1 MSKIPTVKVVL
12 INKNR
17 LSIKVTVPGTTTYKF
32 KNLDEVIN
40 LKYWNA
46 KAGYCT
52 SKHADSVTINQLIGT
67 ERKKL
72 IEAFE
77 QDHKSGIPFTE
88 AHISNRLKGLY
99 LDLSQD
105 FYAFCTEQ
113 IKITNYKPESMRT
126 YRSEVTKMQSYWPV
140 LTFTEID
147 FKWLQGYEKWMR
159 TGTKGRLPNHDN
171 TVWKSLKFINTM
183 LNRAI
188 KVGGIIEKN
197 PFKMYDRGKYKQGIP
212 TYLEWSEAQKFHEA
226 VKNKPLTEFTRTCG
240 YYALL
245 SFYSGL
251 RFGDSLNFDY
261 SKKVIEDT
269 TGRRLVL
276 YAAKNTEIVSIAFTS
291 YISEIVDHIKDK
303 PLKTTNQEF
312 NAEIK
317 KIVGMAEIN
326 KPDISSHSFRHGF
339 AMRLAELGVGIDDVQ
354 KLLGHN
360 KRSSTEIYF
369 RIKNKRL
376 DEAMKKWE

>member
-32 KNLDEVIN
+32 RNLDEVIN
-40 LKYWNA
+40 PKHWNA

-52 SKHADSVTINQLIGT
+52 SKHTDGETINQLIGT

-99 LDLSQD
+99 LDLSKD

-113 IKITNYKPESMRT
+113 IKITNYKPESKRT
-126 YRSEVTKMQSYWPV
+126 YGSEVTKMQSYQMV
-140 LTFTEID
+140 LTFSEID

-159 TGTKGRLPNHDN
+159 TGTKERLPNHDN

-197 PFKMYDRGKYKQGIP
+197 PFKLYDRGKYKQGIP
-212 TYLEWSEAQKFHEA
+212 IYLEWSEAQRFHEA
-226 VKNKPLTEFTRTCG
+226 VKNKPLTEFARTCG

-369 RIKNKRL
+369 RIKNARL
-376 DEAMKKWE
+376 DDAMKKWE